1 MSNSNLID
9 TNVANVS
16 SWWDNPTTHLWL
28 VERPIHIV
36 LTLVVA
42 LALHWG
48 LRKAVDRFAQHAI
61 DTPPRLPNFGPARA
75 GEKPPRALVDLRR
88 DARIRTL
95 SSVFK
100 SAISIVIWLWVIIDV
115 LSTIG
120 INVAP
125 LIASAGVVGVAL
137 GFGAQSLVK
146 DFLSGVFMLLEDQ
159 YGVGDTI
166 DCGEV
171 VGTVEDVSLR
181 LTTLR
186 DIDGTVWFV
195 RNGEILRIGNF
206 SQGFAVAR
214 IDIPV
219 GLDNDVDAAKAA
231 ILQAAQ
237 HAVDDPEIAKHLQEE
252 PVLDGVAKMAV
263 DHMIIRVRIKTDPGQ
278 QWFVQR
284 EVFAKIAT
292 DLRAAGIKPAYTL
305 RTQAYEQPG
314 AEEE

>member
-1 MSNSNLID
+1 MSDSHVI
-9 TNVANVS
+9 TSTVPRMGA
-16 SWWDNPTTHLWL
+16 WWDNPTTQMWL
-28 VERPIHIV
+28 VDRPLHIA

-42 LALHWG
+42 LLLHWG
-48 LRKAVDRFAQHAI
+48 LRKLVDRFAKHAI
-61 DTPPRLPNFGPARA
+61 ETPPRLPGFGPARA
-75 GEKPPRALVDLRR
+75 GEKPPRALLDQRR
-88 DARIRTL
+88 EARIRTL

-115 LSTIG
+115 LSVIG

-146 DFLSGVFMLLEDQ
+146 DFLSGIFMLLEDQ

-195 RNGEILRIGNF
+195 RNGQIMRIGNF

-219 GLDNDVDAAKAA
+219 GLDNDVDAAKTA

-237 HAVDDPEIAKHLQEE
+237 HAVEAPEISQHLQDQ
-252 PVLDGVAKMAV
+252 PILDGVAKIAV
-263 DHMIIRVRIKTDPGQ
+263 DHMVIRVRIKTDPGQ

-284 EVFAKIAT
+284 EVYARIAT

-305 RTQAYEQPG
+305 RGLAAT
-314 AEEE
+314 EEE